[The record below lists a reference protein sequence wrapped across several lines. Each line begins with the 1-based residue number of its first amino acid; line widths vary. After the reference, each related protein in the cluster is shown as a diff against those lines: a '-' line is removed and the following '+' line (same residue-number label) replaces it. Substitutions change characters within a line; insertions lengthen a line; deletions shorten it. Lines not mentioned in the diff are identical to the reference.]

1 MDHKLTEI
9 GEGKHPFVI
18 RKGVIHDQ
26 EERYHDKDGQE
37 QDIRNGPVPSSHKK
51 CRKRIDHFLPFLSMN
66 NSNFIRGDRYADMVS
81 IIPYIVGIDKDVLV
95 PIRKHGQMIMVA
107 FVEDKFHL
115 SGQATVFLVILQ
127 DHIFKIDLDF
137 HRRIWLYIG
146 YLLAFERTA

>member
-1 MDHKLTEI
+1 M
-9 GEGKHPFVI
+9 V
-18 RKGVIHDQ
+18 Q
-26 EERYHDKDGQE
+26 
-37 QDIRNGPVPSSHKK
+37 
-51 CRKRIDHFLPFLSMN
+51 FLRLIKNELSMT

-81 IIPYIVGIDKDVLV
+81 IVPYIVGIDKDVLV

-137 HRRIWLYIG
+137 HRRIWLDIG
-146 YLLAFERTA
+146 YFLAFERTA

>member
-9 GEGKHPFVI
+9 GEGKHPLVI

-66 NSNFIRGDRYADMVS
+66 NSNFIRGDRYADMIS

-95 PIRKHGQMIMVA
+95 PICKHGQMIMVA
-107 FVEDKFHL
+107 FVGRGCEAPAL
-115 SGQATVFLVILQ
+115 I
-127 DHIFKIDLDF
+127 
-137 HRRIWLYIG
+137 
-146 YLLAFERTA
+146 

>member
-1 MDHKLTEI
+1 
-9 GEGKHPFVI
+9 
-18 RKGVIHDQ
+18 
-26 EERYHDKDGQE
+26 
-37 QDIRNGPVPSSHKK
+37 
-51 CRKRIDHFLPFLSMN
+51 
-66 NSNFIRGDRYADMVS
+66 
-81 IIPYIVGIDKDVLV
+81 
-95 PIRKHGQMIMVA
+95 MIMVA

>member
-1 MDHKLTEI
+1 
-9 GEGKHPFVI
+9 
-18 RKGVIHDQ
+18 
-26 EERYHDKDGQE
+26 
-37 QDIRNGPVPSSHKK
+37 
-51 CRKRIDHFLPFLSMN
+51 MN
-66 NSNFIRGDRYADMVS
+66 NSNFIRGDRYADMIS

-107 FVEDKFHL
+107 FVEDKFYF

-146 YLLAFERTA
+146 YFLTFERTS